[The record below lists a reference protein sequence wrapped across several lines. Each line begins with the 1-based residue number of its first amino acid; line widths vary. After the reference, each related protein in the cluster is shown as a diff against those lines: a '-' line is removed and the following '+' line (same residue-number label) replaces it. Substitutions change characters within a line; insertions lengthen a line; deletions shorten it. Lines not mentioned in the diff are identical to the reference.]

1 MEGKGDNRRP
11 EPAELRQRKEKGV
24 SPGVLTNNPPNKVG
38 HGSLWDI
45 AVHNSLHNWS
55 PTNYKSNPVFIFS
68 CGRYMAI
75 IHPLQ
80 PRISAM
86 ATKVIIAS
94 IWLLAFVLAFPQCFY
109 SDIRQFS
116 KRNVCFVDWPRGPH
130 QQKFIYQ
137 IVVFVLVYFLPLVVM
152 AITYTIVGIT
162 LWGGQIPGNTSNNYH
177 EQLRAKRKVVKMM
190 IVVVLAFTICWLP
203 YHIYFFVVIRYPTIN
218 RWKPIQQVYLAVF
231 LLAMSSA
238 MHNPII
244 YCCLN
249 SRFRAGFKRAF
260 QWCPFIEV
268 SNYDE
273 LELRS
278 TNFHPTRENS
288 TFTISRLES
297 SMTVEFETAE
307 NDSQEV
313 CRKKSSALQDMI
325 FNGYSPSNSKNIS
338 RTSSLFTTINTSVDE
353 YS

>member
-297 SMTVEFETAE
+297 SMTV
-307 NDSQEV
+307 DS
-313 CRKKSSALQDMI
+313 KSSH
-325 FNGYSPSNSKNIS
+325 SPSNPS
-338 RTSSLFTTINTSVDE
+338 TVL
-353 YS
+353 